1 MDASGSSEFTAIEDD
16 DVLRVLVTLMI
27 RRRAAGFTPVLIVSV
42 GENDEVV
49 SDTLIEP
56 AEYEGFLE
64 YLSTSGAAVRQEPED
79 Q

>member
-1 MDASGSSEFTAIEDD
+1 MDADAEFGAIADD

-42 GENDEVV
+42 GDDDEVV
-49 SDTLIEP
+49 SDTLIKPEDFE
-56 AEYEGFLE
+56 AFLE
-64 YLSTSGAAVRQEPED
+64 DLLTGGIVPRQEPED

>member
-1 MDASGSSEFTAIEDD
+1 MDATSDFAVIADD

-42 GENDEVV
+42 GDDDEVV

-56 AEYEGFLE
+56 DELEGFLE
-64 YLSTSGAAVRQEPED
+64 YLSTSGAVPRREPED